1 MVILCLSLFIFKGK
15 FSFSLSSCAIKD
27 KHSPATGNV
36 ETAEL
41 AWIGYASF
49 KEMLRDEPFQTPP
62 IGHFLMRLYAF
73 MIRSPIGKSVC
84 KYCVHV
90 IAAAATRV
98 LLGPPAPLSYSP
110 SFPYGRRLAPGTAAR
125 AERRFRLRAERI
137 LRRIR
142 VRGRPRRSPPIAS
155 LPRAHQPRAASGGIR
170 ARNLDES
177 RPFLSAS
184 RGSPFVLGTHGRAP
198 SARVD
203 VASRDI

>member
-1 MVILCLSLFIFKGK
+1 MDRLRFVQGNASRRTISDASHRTLFDAP
-15 FSFSLSSCAIKD
+15 L
-27 KHSPATGNV
+27 
-36 ETAEL
+36 
-41 AWIGYASF
+41 
-49 KEMLRDEPFQTPP
+49 
-62 IGHFLMRLYAF
+62 RLYDQ
-73 MIRSPIGKSVC
+73 ISYGQSVC
-84 KYCVHV
+84 KYCDHV

-137 LRRIR
+137 LRRVR